1 MPTSGD
7 AYEVHR
13 SGKWIAVAPEEIGA
27 GEHYRQTNNG
37 LRVYRGGKGIFVGP
51 VDTASHASG
60 VLDQQDQPGGA
71 SQPGVASQPGANVG
85 DVEIDECFGVLC
97 QYARSGF
104 VEGYGR
110 IKFLKCALKNKPIM
124 DLEIC
129 PNLKWR
135 RNWKGEIT
143 INEHKA

>member
-27 GEHYRQTNNG
+27 GERYRQTNNG
-37 LRVYRGGKGIFVGP
+37 LRVYRGGKGLFVGP

-60 VLDQQDQPGGA
+60 VLDQPDQTDG
-71 SQPGVASQPGANVG
+71 ASQPGANVG